1 MLYIQHWY
9 TFLYVRAILIFWKLF
24 HKTLMNFK
32 NSVTFIVEH
41 FFLVWLTTYSIFILK
56 KYYWNKK
63 YHRSMNWFWTLKL
76 ILFWLWRLVDMKVG
90 TVKEQDE
97 VVHAETPKR
106 WVARMRKRTATTLSR
121 GGGGPKLNKF
131 KLESK

>member
-9 TFLYVRAILIFWKLF
+9 TFLYVIAILIYWKLF

-32 NSVTFIVEH
+32 NSVTFISS
-41 FFLVWLTTYSIFILK
+41 LTDYIQYIHLK

-90 TVKEQDE
+90 TVTEQDE

-106 WVARMRKRTATTLSR
+106 WVARMRKRTETTLSR

-131 KLESK
+131 KLELK